1 MKQVPWVS
9 NFLNYSFPLK
19 YSIPALTSCILIPSH
34 SHKNLQ
40 AKDANE
46 YKRIQPITLQV
57 LEEPFLS
64 YFFRFTGI
72 MFRFKIDDY
81 Y

>member
-9 NFLNYSFPLK
+9 YFLNYIFPLK
-19 YSIPALTSCILIPSH
+19 YSIPALTSCILIQSH

-46 YKRIQPITLQV
+46 YKRIQSITLRV
-57 LEEPFLS
+57 LEELFLS
-64 YFFRFTGI
+64 YFFRFTGT
-72 MFRFKIDDY
+72 MFRFKTDD
-81 Y
+81 